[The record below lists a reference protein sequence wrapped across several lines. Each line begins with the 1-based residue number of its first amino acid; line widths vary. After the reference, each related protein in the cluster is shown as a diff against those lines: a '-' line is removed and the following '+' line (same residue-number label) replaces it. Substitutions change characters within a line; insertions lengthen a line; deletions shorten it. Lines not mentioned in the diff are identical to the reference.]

1 MSRLEDLTPNASV
14 QGIMPN
20 GLVTVVNVQWH
31 GSEAIE
37 LTYKT
42 AEGKVAN
49 ELLYRHDEPRIAIM
63 EQGRP
68 WSFDGDSFRG
78 PTHSPRTSIRSG
90 ARGSYVRRGAVAAPD
105 HCGIRGHASSAA
117 TAVLAGG

>member
-1 MSRLEDLTPNASV
+1 MSRLEDLKPNASV

-31 GSEAIE
+31 GSEALE

-49 ELLYRHDEPRIAIM
+49 ELLYRHDEPRIEVV

-68 WSFDGDSFRG
+68 WSFDGMVRF
-78 PTHSPRTSIRSG
+78 SG
-90 ARGSYVRRGAVAAPD
+90 
-105 HCGIRGHASSAA
+105 
-117 TAVLAGG
+117 